1 MTARDEAVDVR
12 LVPAAAAVWVAA
24 GAAVRLPAVAL
35 AATGVVAAALAAG
48 CLVRVRRR
56 PSPRSRAW
64 AAGQA
69 VLALGAVAVLLLAT
83 AGQARGRESGGLREL
98 AADGAAVR
106 LVGVVRSTPQ
116 ALGGGDDGAGA
127 TVRFLLA
134 ARELREDRREPGHP
148 SPSTVRTRA
157 AVDVLA
163 PASAA
168 GLAYGTEVEVRVRL
182 APVPDRG
189 ARAVAR
195 ARTTGDVTVR
205 SRPPPLL
212 RATEALRAGLVTTAA
227 GVPGDAGRLL
237 PGVAVGDVRGV
248 GDLDAAMRVSG
259 LAHLTAVSGAHFSLL
274 GGVVLALAVRCRV
287 PRRARWLPVA
297 VVMGGFVAVVHPG
310 ASVVRAAVMGAVG
323 VLGLVAGRP
332 ARTVP
337 ALAAAVVVLL
347 VVDPWLAG
355 DIGFVLSVV
364 ATAGI
369 ALLAGPLARGWTP
382 RVDHVGGAAA
392 RTGPRAREGAGGRSG
407 TGPGAGAGA
416 GRPGPGPPGTASAL
430 ATALAVPVAAQ
441 AVCAPVVLLLSPAVP
456 LYAVPANVL
465 VAPAVAPATVGGL
478 LAALLGG
485 WWPAA
490 ATWCAQV
497 AGAGCW
503 WIAAVARAAAGLPGA
518 QVAWVGGPVG
528 PLLLAGAS
536 AAALVLV
543 LRCRQGVAP

>member
-1 MTARDEAVDVR
+1 
-12 LVPAAAAVWVAA
+12 
-24 GAAVRLPAVAL
+24 
-35 AATGVVAAALAAG
+35 
-48 CLVRVRRR
+48 
-56 PSPRSRAW
+56 
-64 AAGQA
+64 

-83 AGQARGRESGGLREL
+83 AGQVRGRESGGLREL

-116 ALGGGDDGAGA
+116 ALGGGDDGAGG

-134 ARELREDRREPGHP
+134 AREVREDRRESPGDPPP
-148 SPSTVRTRA
+148 SMVRTRA

-355 DIGFVLSVV
+355 EIGFVLSVV

-392 RTGPRAREGAGGRSG
+392 RTGPRAREGAGGRAG
-407 TGPGAGAGA
+407 TGPGAG
-416 GRPGPGPPGTASAL
+416 
-430 ATALAVPVAAQ
+430 
-441 AVCAPVVLLLSPAVP
+441 
-456 LYAVPANVL
+456 
-465 VAPAVAPATVGGL
+465 
-478 LAALLGG
+478 
-485 WWPAA
+485 
-490 ATWCAQV
+490 
-497 AGAGCW
+497 
-503 WIAAVARAAAGLPGA
+503 
-518 QVAWVGGPVG
+518 
-528 PLLLAGAS
+528 
-536 AAALVLV
+536 
-543 LRCRQGVAP
+543 